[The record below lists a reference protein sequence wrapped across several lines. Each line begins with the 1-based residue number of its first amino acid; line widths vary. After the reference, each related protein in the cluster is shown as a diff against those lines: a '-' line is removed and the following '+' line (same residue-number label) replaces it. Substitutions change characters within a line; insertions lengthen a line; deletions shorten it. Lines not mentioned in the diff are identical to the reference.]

1 MRISKMKKKIP
12 METLQKA
19 LEVTVSPTT
28 AKRILKAI
36 EYLDSQKAE
45 EKKKAK

>member
-1 MRISKMKKKIP
+1 MKIP

-36 EYLDSQKAE
+36 EYLDSLKAE